1 MLLARTLFYNPLSV
15 RFEVEWGRG
24 ELIRLMNT
32 LE

>member
-1 MLLARTLFYNPLSV
+1 MLLARTLFYKPLNV
-15 RFEVEWGRG
+15 RFEVEWDRA